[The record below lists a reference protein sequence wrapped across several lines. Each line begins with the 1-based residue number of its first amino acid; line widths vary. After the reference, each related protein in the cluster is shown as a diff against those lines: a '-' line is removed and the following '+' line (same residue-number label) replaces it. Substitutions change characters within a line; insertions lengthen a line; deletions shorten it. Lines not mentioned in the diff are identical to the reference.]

1 MSQITNKNKF
11 YTDSLIL
18 KVGNKFTDTNIK
30 KMVHATFSII
40 LSNNI
45 DLNKIKIDENS
56 CD

>member
-18 KVGNKFTDTNIK
+18 KVRNKFTDTNIK